1 MIRGFIDMEYSIG
14 HTGRV
19 ILLKLNDDED
29 ILESLESLAL
39 KEKIETGIFFV
50 IGSLKEGSLVSGA
63 KTEELPVIPLWHHL
77 RNNHE
82 VLGIG
87 NIFKMEGRPKIHM
100 HAALARGDQCLMGCL
115 REKSKVFLVEEIMVF
130 ELLGIGALREKDMRT
145 GLSMLRIR

>member
-1 MIRGFIDMEYSIG
+1 MIKGFIDMEYSVG

>member
-1 MIRGFIDMEYSIG
+1 MIKGFIDMEYSIG

-115 REKSKVFLVEEIMVF
+115 REKSKVFLVEEIIVF

>member
-1 MIRGFIDMEYSIG
+1 MEYSVG

-19 ILLKLNDDED
+19 VLLKLDEDED
-29 ILESLESLAL
+29 ILGSLESLASR
-39 KEKIETGIFFV
+39 EKIETGIFFV
-50 IGSLKEGSLVSGA
+50 TGSLKEGSLVRGA
-63 KTEELPVIPLWHHL
+63 ETEELPIIPLWHHF

-100 HAALARGDQCLMGCL
+100 LAALARGNECLMGCL
-115 REKSKVFLVEEIMVF
+115 REKSKVFLVEEIIVF
-130 ELLGIGALREKDMRT
+130 ELLGMEALREKDMRT